1 MVTKHFDKEN
11 VYQQMIIAA
20 CASLVDEGFSAKDVM
35 ELLDEMKSQLWSA
48 LSEIERQK
56 KGNT

>member
-20 CASLVDEGFSAKDVM
+20 CASLVDEG
-35 ELLDEMKSQLWSA
+35 LA
-48 LSEIERQK
+48 LK
-56 KGNT
+56 M